1 MEMVLIDVGK
11 RGASSPANS
20 LYELQFT
27 CRVYSYKNIAENAG
41 AVLLDTG

>member
-1 MEMVLIDVGK
+1 MEMVRIDIGK
-11 RGASSPANS
+11 RGASSSANS
-20 LYELQFT
+20 LYELPST